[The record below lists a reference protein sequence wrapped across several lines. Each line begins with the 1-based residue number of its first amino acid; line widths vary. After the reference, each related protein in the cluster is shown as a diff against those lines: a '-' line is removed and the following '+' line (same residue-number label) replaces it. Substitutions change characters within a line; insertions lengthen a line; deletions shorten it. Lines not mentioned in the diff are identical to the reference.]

1 MPRPKILSDVDVLET
16 ALRIVHDEGPEALTF
31 GRLARA
37 SGLSASTLVQRFGGK
52 AELMRATLSQAWD
65 QLDAQ
70 TESLAVSMPRTPE
83 GAVAMLV
90 ALSGYGGI
98 EAHAD
103 GLRVLREDFRDP
115 VLRARGA
122 AWKRVLS
129 AALEARFEGGPEGIG
144 EMLATQW
151 QGRLVWWGF
160 DPQGGVEADVERA
173 LRRLIA
179 VLIPSPR

>member
-1 MPRPKILSDVDVLET
+1 MPRPKFLSDIDVLEA
-16 ALRIVHDEGPEALTF
+16 ALRIVHDDGPEALTF
-31 GRLARA
+31 GRLAQA

-70 TESLAVSMPRTPE
+70 TETLAASMPHTPE

-122 AWKRVLS
+122 AWRRALS
-129 AALEARFEGGPEGIG
+129 AALEARFEGGPTGIG
-144 EMLATQW
+144 EMLASQW
-151 QGRLVWWGF
+151 QGQLIWWGF
-160 DPQGGVEADVERA
+160 DPQGSVEADVEHA
-173 LRRLIA
+173 LRRVIA
-179 VLIPSPR
+179 ALIPPRP